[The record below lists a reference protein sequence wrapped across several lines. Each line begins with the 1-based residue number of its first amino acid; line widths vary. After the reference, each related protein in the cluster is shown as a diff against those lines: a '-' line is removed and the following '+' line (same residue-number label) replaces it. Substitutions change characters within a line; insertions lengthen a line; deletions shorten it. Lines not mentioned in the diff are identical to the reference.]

1 MLELNRINTFYGK
14 IQALRDVSLKVEDG
28 EIVTLIGANGAGKS
42 TTLMSICG
50 VIHPRSGE
58 ILFDGKPI
66 QQLPAPEIVKRGIS
80 QVPEGRLIFPE
91 LTVRENLD
99 LGAFLRTDKKGIADD
114 MEYVFQLFPILR
126 ERVSQTGGTL
136 SGGEQQM
143 LALGRAR
150 MARHRLLLLDE
161 PSLGLAPII
170 IQQIFK
176 IIQKVNEDGTTVFLV
191 EQNANQALH
200 IANRGYVM
208 ENGVVVMEGK
218 AQELLSSEKV
228 RKAYLGM

>member
-143 LALGRAR
+143 MALGRAL
-150 MARHRLLLLDE
+150 MAKPRLLLLDE